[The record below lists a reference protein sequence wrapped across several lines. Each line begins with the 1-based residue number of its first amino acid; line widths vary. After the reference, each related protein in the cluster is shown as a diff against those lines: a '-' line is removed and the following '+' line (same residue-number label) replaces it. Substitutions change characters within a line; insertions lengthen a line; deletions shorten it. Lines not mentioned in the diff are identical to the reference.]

1 MTVKVTEFKIK
12 TNKVRLKIFKKFKNN
27 KIIFSTKPKPK
38 SYPGVDDESE
48 VKVNGQVK
56 KEQMS
61 EDEHENENNN
71 EKVNGTA
78 SEEKETKPEV

>member
-1 MTVKVTEFKIK
+1 M
-12 TNKVRLKIFKKFKNN
+12 
-27 KIIFSTKPKPK
+27 
-38 SYPGVDDESE
+38 
-48 VKVNGQVK
+48 KVNGQVK

>member
-1 MTVKVTEFKIK
+1 M
-12 TNKVRLKIFKKFKNN
+12 
-27 KIIFSTKPKPK
+27 
-38 SYPGVDDESE
+38 
-48 VKVNGQVK
+48 KVNGQVK

-78 SEEKETKPEV
+78 SEEKETKPEVCNLFKNILKLF